1 MLTVFS
7 GACIWC
13 LLGKTKHFEKRLF
26 SHIFFKVDK
35 MAQINDLKKS
45 VQIRLAV
52 TFLEKLF
59 IIKKMKYWNTH
70 CKKNNSKHYFW

>member
-1 MLTVFS
+1 VLTVFS

-52 TFLEKLF
+52 T
-59 IIKKMKYWNTH
+59 KKSKYLVR
-70 CKKNNSKHYFW
+70 